1 MYFSA
6 TFSLRYSTYVN
17 GHSNITDSHPT
28 IYYFSTSGSGDY
40 NRCFG
45 QRVKFSNYAT
55 GSIGASLGSNTAT
68 GVWFYPSVNATDMV
82 TVPVYTG
89 FGRYSTTR
97 RLKRGD
103 YIREIFTD
111 PNNTIIVWRQNMST
125 AEILPNGVK
134 RWISLLPTCYG
145 PSKVKL

>member
-1 MYFSA
+1 
-6 TFSLRYSTYVN
+6 
-17 GHSNITDSHPT
+17 
-28 IYYFSTSGSGDY
+28 
-40 NRCFG
+40 
-45 QRVKFSNYAT
+45 
-55 GSIGASLGSNTAT
+55 
-68 GVWFYPSVNATDMV
+68 MV

-125 AEILPNGVK
+125 AETLPGGVK
-134 RWISLLPTCYG
+134 RWISILPTYYG
-145 PSKVKL
+145 DSKVKL